1 MNQAKNPTPKAE
13 SRALSLLERLHR
25 LFLSVGFVLTSLA
38 LLTIAISIVMI
49 YLAKEGLS
57 PAAVS
62 VLPAGRVTQ
71 VQLFGGFFSRSFV
84 ETDLGYFSL
93 AEGGSFAKGEAV
105 TLEQRASGS
114 RHLCDSRHYCTPL
127 LQSLQPLVK
136 QDLPTIAEQHHE

>member
-1 MNQAKNPTPKAE
+1 MSNANHNLPRSECNAHPI
-13 SRALSLLERLHR
+13 LDRLHR

-38 LLTIAISIVMI
+38 LLIIAISIVMI
-49 YLAKEGLS
+49 YLAKEGMS
-57 PAAVS
+57 PATVS

-71 VQLFGGFFSRSFV
+71 VQLFGGFFSRSLV
-84 ETDLGYFSL
+84 ETDQGYFSL

-114 RHLCDSRHYCTPL
+114 RHLCDSQHFCTPL

-136 QDLPTIAEQHHE
+136 QDPPTIAEQHHE